1 MPLRRPVHICP
12 WCVVTMMAAC
22 LVLLSSSPVFAALL
36 LSSTCHPPRW
46 RVGQAC
52 MTEDTPA
59 SSSADA
65 LTPASTSAEA
75 LERLFFDTA
84 EVYVRSGA
92 GGEGAVSFVGQRP
105 AGGSG
110 GAGGSVYVEC
120 SSNYNTLAH
129 LQRGASTRAERGHD
143 AKEREAGRRGTDSVV
158 LVPPNCRVVTR
169 DKAGETEALGVLVQ
183 PGDRLLVASG
193 GHGGEGNGE
202 LWRRARSGSGK
213 TCGAAGGTER
223 RWLELSMTLVAD
235 VGLVG
240 IPSAG
245 KSTLLRA
252 VTRARPKVGD
262 YPFTTLIPNMGVCEL
277 DRIGQ
282 AGRSMVWLDIPGLI
296 EGAAEGKGL
305 GHAFLRHV
313 ERCRLL
319 IHLIDGEADNPA
331 TELSSINA
339 ELERYSPALA
349 RTPQAIVLTKAD
361 LPNVAAR
368 LPEALAALKAAAR
381 HERVLAI
388 SSHDGSNL
396 DPLLRRTRTL
406 LDQLDK
412 ARASD

>member
-1 MPLRRPVHICP
+1 MLI
-12 WCVVTMMAAC
+12 VV
-22 LVLLSSSPVFAALL
+22 
-36 LSSTCHPPRW
+36 
-46 RVGQAC
+46 
-52 MTEDTPA
+52 
-59 SSSADA
+59 
-65 LTPASTSAEA
+65 
-75 LERLFFDTA
+75 
-84 EVYVRSGA
+84 
-92 GGEGAVSFVGQRP
+92 
-105 AGGSG
+105 
-110 GAGGSVYVEC
+110 
-120 SSNYNTLAH
+120 
-129 LQRGASTRAERGHD
+129 
-143 AKEREAGRRGTDSVV
+143 
-158 LVPPNCRVVTR
+158 
-169 DKAGETEALGVLVQ
+169 
-183 PGDRLLVASG
+183 
-193 GHGGEGNGE
+193 EGN
-202 LWRRARSGSGK
+202 
-213 TCGAAGGTER
+213 
-223 RWLELSMTLVAD
+223 
-235 VGLVG
+235 
-240 IPSAG
+240 ISAG

-349 RTPQAIVLTKAD
+349 RTPQVIVLTKAD